1 MKATLG
7 DDITETGNHLRVS
20 SAAMTSSNQSG
31 LNTTGSID
39 ELAVVINRVA
49 LIKYQIHQQ
58 THERCIKNLSFQ
70 VTHQKIMTNHALIV

>member
-39 ELAVVINRVA
+39 ELAVVIHRVTF
-49 LIKYQIHQQ
+49 IKYQIHQQ
-58 THERCIKNLSFQ
+58 PMKNVS
-70 VTHQKIMTNHALIV
+70 KIAHFK